1 MDIDSL
7 ISAVKAKMGEI
18 IQKPKMIDKL
28 LQKPPFRFLHDTIT
42 AVTNTTGFGDGLY
55 SGEELDSASITDRQ
69 AKVNYLEKIFNLVA
83 ICKVSVLDHFDDQS
97 SAVCSSFGSPH
108 NSVGVTAHTMY
119 KMDTN
124 YITLKNAPTL
134 QRTIDAPKI
143 KL

>member
-55 SGEELDSASITDRQ
+55 SGDELDSASITDRQ
-69 AKVNYLEKIFNLVA
+69 AKVNYLEKIFNLVG
-83 ICKVSVLDHFDDQS
+83 ICKVRVFDLINDHT
-97 SAVCSSFGSPH
+97 SAVYRPFSSFH
-108 NSVGVTAHTMY
+108 NSVGVTAHTLY
-119 KMDTN
+119 KMKTIR
-124 YITLKNAPTL
+124 ITLKKLWHRRCSALWML
-134 QRTIDAPKI
+134 QT
-143 KL
+143 